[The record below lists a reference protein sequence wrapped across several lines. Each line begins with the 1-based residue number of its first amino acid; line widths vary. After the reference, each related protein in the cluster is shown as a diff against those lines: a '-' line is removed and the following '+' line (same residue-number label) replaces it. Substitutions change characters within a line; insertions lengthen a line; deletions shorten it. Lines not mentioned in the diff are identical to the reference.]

1 MLPKSLHQ
9 VTVMS
14 PMEDT
19 NSMTKAFDIVSQRNS
34 EASVQMAKSALA
46 GNAMMMAVAIVSLDY
61 LPGTFVSVRILYLEK
76 KVVLGGLSR

>member
-19 NSMTKAFDIVSQRNS
+19 NSMIKAFNTVSQRNN
-34 EASVQMAKSALA
+34 EASVQMAKSALVD
-46 GNAMMMAVAIVSLDY
+46 NTMMKAVAIVSLVY
-61 LPGTFVSVRILYLEK
+61 LPGTFVSARILYPEK
-76 KVVLGGLSR
+76 RWC